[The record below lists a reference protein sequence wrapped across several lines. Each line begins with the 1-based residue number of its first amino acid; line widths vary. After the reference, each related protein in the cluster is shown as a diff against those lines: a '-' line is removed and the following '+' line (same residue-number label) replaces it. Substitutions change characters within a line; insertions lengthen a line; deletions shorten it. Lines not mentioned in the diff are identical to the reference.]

1 MTGYK
6 EISRKEVYVA
16 AFAIIALAI
25 FAVFAL
31 NNNSSL
37 PLTGYIVKDAAA
49 DQAVNV
55 SAITKEQAFAAL
67 LQAEHDMQ
75 EMLEAGLGVSLV
87 NDTLLEARKA
97 FEGENYAEL
106 LRQADGI
113 NDTRKKEFA
122 RQLLLKAQTAIA
134 GGQKAE
140 VNYTLVIEKAGAI
153 AERKARGFLIKDSLR
168 VAELGIAE
176 ANRSGL
182 SISEAAAAYAAA
194 KEEFGA
200 ERYEAAE
207 RPLAQI
213 DSRLADARAEA
224 TLVRTIYNA
233 GRDTFVSFV
242 RANSRKI
249 AISLTILVMIALLFA
264 NQIKIGI
271 LKNKLKSMRTEQDV
285 LTELIKKA
293 QTDYYQKQA
302 ISKQTFDV
310 KTAYYKKGVLQIK
323 RELPV
328 VEERLRKLYGK
339 RLI

>member
-113 NDTRKKEFA
+113 TDTRKKEFA

-182 SISEAAAAYAAA
+182 SISEAAAA
-194 KEEFGA
+194 
-200 ERYEAAE
+200 
-207 RPLAQI
+207 
-213 DSRLADARAEA
+213 
-224 TLVRTIYNA
+224 
-233 GRDTFVSFV
+233 
-242 RANSRKI
+242 
-249 AISLTILVMIALLFA
+249 
-264 NQIKIGI
+264 
-271 LKNKLKSMRTEQDV
+271 
-285 LTELIKKA
+285 
-293 QTDYYQKQA
+293 
-302 ISKQTFDV
+302 
-310 KTAYYKKGVLQIK
+310 
-323 RELPV
+323 
-328 VEERLRKLYGK
+328 
-339 RLI
+339 